1 MFSWISSGASAVG
14 AGAFSRWFFRMAAT
28 EV

>member
-1 MFSWISSGASAVG
+1 MFSWISSGASVVA
-14 AGAFSRWFFRMAAT
+14 AGACSRWFFRMAAI